1 MPRLG
6 FGWWKTDPHAYGG
19 DEIALLLVHIQ
30 QQHPTPSAWTMIQFG
45 SAEVTDSFR
54 RKVAAAINDKKPIH
68 RVAFLPGAYDI
79 DKPYFH
85 TQIPKTRREA

>member
-1 MPRLG
+1 MV
-6 FGWWKTDPHAYGG
+6 
-19 DEIALLLVHIQ
+19 LLKPIESVVPSSVRHTVVYSLS
-30 QQHPTPSAWTMIQFG
+30 QHPSLVQNANFPTGLPPPRSIIQ
-45 SAEVTDSFR
+45 R
-54 RKVAAAINDKKPIH
+54 RKVATAINDKQPIH